1 MGLHDEIK
9 DEVVVALR
17 RIARAIDLHSRHL
30 AQEFGLT
37 GPQAVL
43 LKELTRK
50 GEMHVAELAKSI
62 NLSHA
67 TVTDILNRLEKRGLV
82 DRTRSSADRRRVL
95 VKPTRESVALVDK
108 SPPLLQ
114 DRFSAELE
122 KLEDETREEPD
133 AVPAEEEA
141 DDEE

>member
-43 LKELTRK
+43 LKELTPR
-50 GEMHVAELAKSI
+50 
-62 NLSHA
+62 
-67 TVTDILNRLEKRGLV
+67 
-82 DRTRSSADRRRVL
+82 
-95 VKPTRESVALVDK
+95 
-108 SPPLLQ
+108 
-114 DRFSAELE
+114 
-122 KLEDETREEPD
+122 
-133 AVPAEEEA
+133 
-141 DDEE
+141 